1 MERFISLNLNPES
14 DRPQAQNVPKPENTE
29 QQQAEDLAHS
39 KRIHQMLNK
48 AAHKA
53 ATRGGGGGIFSK

>member
-1 MERFISLNLNPES
+1 MERFISLNLREDS
-14 DRPQAQNVPKPENTE
+14 EKAQQQNVPKPITE
-29 QQQAEDLAHS
+29 AKEPEDPAQS
-39 KRIHQMLNK
+39 KRLHQMLNK

>member
-1 MERFISLNLNPES
+1 MERFISLNLREDS
-14 DRPQAQNVPKPENTE
+14 EKAQQQNVPKPEAETKE
-29 QQQAEDLAHS
+29 PEDLAQS
-39 KRIHQMLNK
+39 KRLHQMLNK